1 MGGCHVSNGI
11 IRSRTDIFFQA
22 HSYCRSFMAT
32 RIEIHPLHPFPA
44 SLPPDARG
52 AALLARFRQAMKLQ
66 SVRVVDVYTIDKHLN
81 TDHIYASAQALTHP
95 VTHHYIV
102 RQEPMLHAY
111 DEGFDWALEIGF
123 LPGVTDNVASTA
135 QETIED
141 RFGRKFAEGEKVY
154 YSTLHLLKGKL
165 THADVEAIARDL
177 ANPLIQRIHIKDFV
191 TYKQD
196 KGMAFIVPKVR
207 LTARPV
213 ADEVNLDVPDDT
225 LREIGDRGIPNADG
239 TFRGPL
245 GLSLDELKAIRDYFK
260 QQERRRPRD
269 IELET
274 LAQTWS
280 EHCKHTIFA
289 SPIDEIEGG
298 IYRHYIRRAT
308 ETIRA
313 RRGNDDICVS
323 VFKDNSG
330 AIVFDDEYLIT
341 DKAETHNSP
350 SALDPFGGAITGIVG
365 VNRDT
370 LGFGLGAKPIIN
382 RYGFC
387 FADPFYTPHFYRGP
401 NRSMPLLSPAA
412 IMQGVVSGV
421 NAGGNCS
428 GIPTPQGFVYFDDR
442 YAGKPLVFVG
452 TVGLI
457 PRQLAGKP
465 SHVKSARPGDA
476 IVMLGGRV
484 GKDGIHGATFSSVAL
499 DEGSPSTAV
508 QIGDP
513 ITQKKLSDTIIR
525 EARHMGLYSAI
536 TDNGAGGLSS
546 SIGEMAQGSGG
557 FHIELEKVPLKYPG
571 MAPWEVWIS
580 ESQERMSMAV
590 PPENVETLISL
601 MQRRGVEATV
611 IGTFTDDGRARIT
624 MDGKLLMD
632 MSMEFLHEGQPKI
645 MQTTKVVE
653 KQLSEP
659 ALSEPASLSGALEAM
674 MGRLNICSREFIA
687 TQYDHEVQG
696 TSVLK
701 PLQGPG
707 RVYAEATVS
716 RPLLDRNRGVVT
728 SQGVAPRY
736 SDIDCYAMAAAS
748 IDMAVRSALAAGG
761 HLDHLAIMDNFCWC
775 DSTNPVRLAELKDAA
790 RACFDV
796 AVAYGT
802 PYISGKDSMFNDFKG
817 YDEDGNPIML
827 SVPPT
832 LLVSALGVVEDVH
845 RAISLDAKM
854 PGDLIY
860 VIGET
865 KNELGGSEYYAMQG
879 ALGANVPVLDTAT
892 NEATYRAYYE
902 TVKQE
907 LVQSAIS
914 VGFGGLGVALA
925 KSLIGGQLAASI
937 DLGKLERSS
946 DVTRSDTALFS
957 ESLGRM
963 VVTVAP
969 ADKDAFEA
977 LMDPFSISLIGVV
990 EAGDT
995 LVITGLDGK
1004 CSTVSVSQLEAAY
1017 KTPLS
1022 SF

>member
-1 MGGCHVSNGI
+1 
-11 IRSRTDIFFQA
+11 
-22 HSYCRSFMAT
+22 MAT

-44 SLPPDARG
+44 NLPPDARG
-52 AALLARFRQAMKLQ
+52 HALLGRFKRGMKLQ
-66 SVRVVDVYTIDKHLN
+66 SVRVVDVYTVDKAMT
-81 TDHIYASAQALTHP
+81 TDHLYASAQALTHP

-102 RQEPMLHAY
+102 RQEPGLHVY

-135 QETIED
+135 QETIAD
-141 RFGRKFAEGEKVY
+141 KFGSPGKFYFVEGEKVY
-154 YSTLHLLKGKL
+154 YSTLYLLKGKL
-165 THADVEAIARDL
+165 TLSDVEAVAREL
-177 ANPLIQRIHIKDFV
+177 ANPLIQRIHVKDFV

-196 KGMAFIVPKVR
+196 KGMAFIVPKVK
-207 LTARPV
+207 LTAKPV
-213 ADEVNLDVPDDT
+213 ADEVNLEVPEQK
-225 LREIGDRGIPNADG
+225 LKEIGDRGIPNADG

-245 GLSLDELKAIRDYFK
+245 GLNLNELKAIRDYFK
-260 QQERRRPRD
+260 NQEGRRPRD

-289 SPIDEIEGG
+289 SPIDEIGEG

-313 RRGNDDICVS
+313 RRGNQDICVS

-330 AIVFDDEYLIT
+330 AIAFDDEYLIT

-387 FADPFYTPHFYRGP
+387 FADPFYDPKFYRGP
-401 NRSMPLLSPAA
+401 NQSMPLLPPVA

-457 PRQLAGKP
+457 PRELNGQP
-465 SHVKSARPGDA
+465 SHVKSARPGDC

-513 ITQKKLSDTIIR
+513 ITQKKLSDTIVR
-525 EARHMGLYSAI
+525 EARHMNLYHAI

-546 SIGEMAQGSGG
+546 SIGEMAEGSGG
-557 FHIELEKVPLKYPG
+557 FHVELEKVPLKYPG
-571 MAPWEVWIS
+571 MAPWEIWIS

-590 PPENVETLISL
+590 PPEKVQALIEL
-601 MQRRGVEATV
+601 MKRRGVEATV

-624 MDGKLLMD
+624 MNGRVIMD
-632 MSMEFLHEGQPKI
+632 MSMEFLHDGQPKFE
-645 MQTTKVVE
+645 QVTKAVRPR
-653 KQLSEP
+653 LMEP
-659 ALSEPASLSGALEAM
+659 TLDQPANLASTLEAM

-728 SQGVAPRY
+728 SQGVGPRY

-748 IDMAVRSALAAGG
+748 IDMAVRSAVAAGG

-775 DSTNPVRLAELKDAA
+775 DSTNPERLAQLKDAA
-790 RACFDV
+790 RACYDV

-817 YDEDGNPIML
+817 YDEEGNPIKL

-832 LLVSALGVVEDVH
+832 LLISALGVVEDVH
-845 RAISLDAKM
+845 QSVSLDVKM

-865 KNELGGSEYYAMQG
+865 KNELGGSEYYALHNQV
-879 ALGANVPVLDTAT
+879 GANVPVLDVAT
-892 NEATYRAYYE
+892 CEATYRAYHE
-902 TVKQE
+902 AVKKD
-907 LVQSAIS
+907 LVQSAIA

-925 KSLIGGQLAASI
+925 KSLIGGRLGANV
-937 DLGKLERSS
+937 DLRKVPKANE
-946 DVTRSDTALFS
+946 VTRDDTVLFS

-969 ADKDAFEA
+969 RDKAAFEA
-977 LMDPFSISLIGVV
+977 ALDPFILGCIGTV
-990 EAGDT
+990 EEDG
-995 LVITGLDGK
+995 LVCITGLNGHSFD
-1004 CSTVSVSQLEAAY
+1004 CSIATLEAAY
-1017 KTPLS
+1017 KKPLQQ
-1022 SF
+1022 F